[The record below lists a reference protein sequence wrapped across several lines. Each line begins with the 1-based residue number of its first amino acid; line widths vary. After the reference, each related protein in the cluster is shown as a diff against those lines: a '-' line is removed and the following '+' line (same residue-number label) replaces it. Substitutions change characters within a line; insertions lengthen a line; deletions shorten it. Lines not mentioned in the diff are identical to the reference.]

1 MERNML
7 DYLPDALRPYRELR
21 AMAAGWQ
28 ALFGGLWRAAD
39 QALDDQFVTTA
50 GEYGL
55 SRWESMLG
63 IRARG
68 TESLDERRARVLA
81 RLLERLPF
89 TLRGLFTQ
97 IETLCGGTGF
107 TAELREGNNVLR
119 VRCPLALKGYR
130 DDVSGLLGRVVP
142 AALRIDFDLERNS
155 HQKLAAFTHGELAQ
169 YTHINLEEEER
180 IYHAGTDNELPA
192 APSA

>member
-28 ALFGGLWRAAD
+28 ALFDGLWRAAD

-63 IRARG
+63 IQAKG
-68 TESLDERRARVLA
+68 TESLDKRRARVLS
-81 RLLERLPF
+81 RLLEQLPF
-89 TLRGLFTQ
+89 TMRGLLVQ
-97 IETLCGGTGF
+97 LETLCGGDGF
-107 TAELREGNNVLR
+107 TVELREGNNVLY
-119 VRCPLALKGYR
+119 VRCPLALKQYR
-130 DDVSGLLGRVVP
+130 EDARGLLERIVP
-142 AALRIDFDLERNS
+142 AALRIDFDLERNTHS
-155 HQKLAAFTHGELAQ
+155 KLAAFTHRELAQ
-169 YTHINLEEEER
+169 YTHHNLQEEVM
-180 IYHAGTDNELPA
+180 IHAGTDSELPA

>member
-7 DYLPDALRPYRELR
+7 GYLPDALRPYRELR
-21 AMAAGWQ
+21 AIAAGWQ
-28 ALFGGLWRAAD
+28 ALFEGLWRAAD

-81 RLLERLPF
+81 RLLEQLPF
-89 TLRGLFTQ
+89 TMRGLLVQ
-97 IETLCGGTGF
+97 LETLCGAGGF
-107 TAELREGNNVLR
+107 TVELREGNNVLY

-130 DDVSGLLGRVVP
+130 EDVRGLLERIVP
-142 AALRIDFDLERNS
+142 SALRIDFDLERNAHS
-155 HQKLAAFTHGELAQ
+155 KLAAFTHRGLAQ
-169 YTHINLEEEER
+169 YTHNRLEEEV
-180 IYHAGTDNELPA
+180 ILYAGTDSELPA

>member
-28 ALFGGLWRAAD
+28 ALFDGLWRAAD

-63 IRARG
+63 IQAKG
-68 TESLDERRARVLA
+68 TESLDKRRARVLS
-81 RLLERLPF
+81 RLLEQLPF
-89 TLRGLFTQ
+89 TMRGLLVQ
-97 IETLCGGTGF
+97 LEPLCGGDGF
-107 TAELREGNNVLR
+107 TVELREGNNVLY
-119 VRCPLALKGYR
+119 VRCPLALKQYR
-130 DDVSGLLGRVVP
+130 EDARGLLERIVP
-142 AALRIDFDLERNS
+142 AALRIDFDLERNTHS
-155 HQKLAAFTHGELAQ
+155 KLAAFTHRELAQ
-169 YTHINLEEEER
+169 YTHHNLQEEVM
-180 IYHAGTDNELPA
+180 IHAGTDSELPA

>member
-28 ALFGGLWRAAD
+28 ALFDGLWRAAD

-63 IRARG
+63 IRVKG
-68 TESLDERRARVLA
+68 TESLDKRRARVLS
-81 RLLERLPF
+81 RLLEQLPF
-89 TLRGLFTQ
+89 TMRGLLVQ
-97 IETLCGGTGF
+97 LETLCGGDGF
-107 TAELREGNNVLR
+107 TVELREGNNVLY
-119 VRCPLALKGYR
+119 VRCPLALKQYR
-130 DDVSGLLGRVVP
+130 EDARGLLERIVP
-142 AALRIDFDLERNS
+142 AALRIDFDLERNTHS
-155 HQKLAAFTHGELAQ
+155 KLAAFTHRELAQ
-169 YTHINLEEEER
+169 YTHHNLEEEVM
-180 IYHAGTDNELPA
+180 IHAGTDSELPA

>member
-28 ALFGGLWRAAD
+28 ALFDGLWRAAD

-63 IRARG
+63 IRVKG
-68 TESLDERRARVLA
+68 TESLDKRRARVLS
-81 RLLERLPF
+81 RLLEQLPF
-89 TLRGLFTQ
+89 TMRGLLVQ
-97 IETLCGGTGF
+97 LETLCGGDGF
-107 TAELREGNNVLR
+107 TVELREGNNVLY
-119 VRCPLALKGYR
+119 VRCPLALKQYR
-130 DDVSGLLGRVVP
+130 EDARGLLERIVP
-142 AALRIDFDLERNS
+142 AALRIDFDLERNTHS
-155 HQKLAAFTHGELAQ
+155 KLAAFTHRELAQ
-169 YTHINLEEEER
+169 YTHHNLQEEVM
-180 IYHAGTDNELPA
+180 IHAGTDSELPA

>member
-28 ALFGGLWRAAD
+28 ALFDGLWRAAD

-63 IRARG
+63 IRVKG
-68 TESLDERRARVLA
+68 TESLDKRRARVLS
-81 RLLERLPF
+81 RLLEQLPF
-89 TLRGLFTQ
+89 TMRGLLVQ
-97 IETLCGGTGF
+97 LETLCGGDGF
-107 TAELREGNNVLR
+107 TVELREGNNVLY
-119 VRCPLALKGYR
+119 VRCPLALKQYR
-130 DDVSGLLGRVVP
+130 EDARGLLERIVP
-142 AALRIDFDLERNS
+142 AALRIDFDLERNTHS
-155 HQKLAAFTHGELAQ
+155 KLAAFTHCELAQ
-169 YTHINLEEEER
+169 YTYHNLEEEV
-180 IYHAGTDNELPA
+180 IIHAGTDSELPA

>member
-7 DYLPDALRPYRELR
+7 DYLPDTLRPYRELR

-28 ALFGGLWRAAD
+28 ALFDGLWRAAD

-63 IRARG
+63 IRVKG
-68 TESLDERRARVLA
+68 TESLDKRRARVLS
-81 RLLERLPF
+81 RLLEQLPF
-89 TLRGLFTQ
+89 TMRGLLVQ
-97 IETLCGGTGF
+97 LETLCGGDGF
-107 TAELREGNNVLR
+107 TVELREGNNVLY
-119 VRCPLALKGYR
+119 VRCPLALKQYR
-130 DDVSGLLGRVVP
+130 EDARGLLERIVP
-142 AALRIDFDLERNS
+142 AALRIDFDLERNTHS
-155 HQKLAAFTHGELAQ
+155 KLAAFTHRELAQ
-169 YTHINLEEEER
+169 YTHHNLEEEVM
-180 IYHAGTDNELPA
+180 IHAGTDSELPA

>member
-28 ALFGGLWRAAD
+28 VLFDGLWRAAD

-63 IRARG
+63 IRVKG
-68 TESLDERRARVLA
+68 TESLDKRRARVLS
-81 RLLERLPF
+81 RLLEQLPF
-89 TLRGLFTQ
+89 TMRGLLVQ
-97 IETLCGGTGF
+97 LETLCGGDGF
-107 TAELREGNNVLR
+107 TVELREGNNVLY
-119 VRCPLALKGYR
+119 VRCPLALKQYR
-130 DDVSGLLGRVVP
+130 EDARGLLERIVP
-142 AALRIDFDLERNS
+142 AALRIDFDLERNT
-155 HQKLAAFTHGELAQ
+155 HRKLAAFTHRELAQ
-169 YTHINLEEEER
+169 YTHHNLEEEVM
-180 IYHAGTDNELPA
+180 IHAGTDSELPA

>member
-28 ALFGGLWRAAD
+28 ALFDGLWRAAD

-50 GEYGL
+50 SEYGL

-63 IRARG
+63 IRAKG
-68 TESLDERRARVLA
+68 TESLDKRRARVLS
-81 RLLERLPF
+81 RLLEQLPF
-89 TLRGLFTQ
+89 TMRGLLVQ
-97 IETLCGGTGF
+97 LETLCGGDGF
-107 TAELREGNNVLR
+107 TVELREENNVLY
-119 VRCPLALKGYR
+119 VRCPLALKQYR
-130 DDVSGLLGRVVP
+130 EDARGLLERIVP
-142 AALRIDFDLERNS
+142 AALRIDFDLERNTHS
-155 HQKLAAFTHGELAQ
+155 KLAAFTHRELAQ
-169 YTHINLEEEER
+169 YTHHNLEEEVM
-180 IYHAGTDNELPA
+180 IHAGTDSELPA

>member
-28 ALFGGLWRAAD
+28 VLFDGLWRAAD

-63 IRARG
+63 IRVKG
-68 TESLDERRARVLA
+68 TESLDKRRARVLS
-81 RLLERLPF
+81 RLLEQLPF
-89 TLRGLFTQ
+89 TMRGLLVQ
-97 IETLCGGTGF
+97 LETLCGGDGF
-107 TAELREGNNVLR
+107 TVELREGNNVLY
-119 VRCPLALKGYR
+119 VRCPLALKQYR
-130 DDVSGLLGRVVP
+130 EDARGLLERIVP
-142 AALRIDFDLERNS
+142 AALRIDFDLERNTHS
-155 HQKLAAFTHGELAQ
+155 KLAAFTHRELAQ
-169 YTHINLEEEER
+169 YTHHNLEEEVM
-180 IYHAGTDNELPA
+180 IHAGTDSELPA

>member
-7 DYLPDALRPYRELR
+7 DYLPDTLRPYRELR

-28 ALFGGLWRAAD
+28 ALFDGLWRAAD

-63 IRARG
+63 IRAKG
-68 TESLDERRARVLA
+68 TESLDGRRARVLS
-81 RLLERLPF
+81 RLLEQLPF
-89 TLRGLFTQ
+89 TMRGLLVQ
-97 IETLCGGTGF
+97 LETLCGGDGF
-107 TAELREGNNVLR
+107 TVELREGNNVLY
-119 VRCPLALKGYR
+119 VRCPLALKQYR
-130 DDVSGLLGRVVP
+130 EDARRLLERIVP
-142 AALRIDFDLERNS
+142 AALRIDFDLERNTHS
-155 HQKLAAFTHGELAQ
+155 KLAAFTHRELAQ
-169 YTHINLEEEER
+169 YTHHNLEEEVM
-180 IYHAGTDNELPA
+180 IHAGTDSELPA